1 MRKISLTEAKSRFK
15 FCVVNDV
22 PALVEISSLI
32 NGEVKSNKVFVC
44 APFLIGYAKTDI
56 QIIPDPV
63 VKDQELK
70 DKFCSVFPP
79 FELDKILGKNYGDH
93 ASDAFAYS
101 VLEKIKKVEKSNTL
115 KMLDDRAGEI
125 KIAISLLQNI
135 CYNLSKEAGWHD
147 NPREDGTMIAL
158 IHSEIS
164 EALEGIRKNL
174 NDDHLPSRKM
184 VEVELADA
192 IIRIMDYA
200 GYRGLDVAGA
210 IVEKLEYNQQRQ
222 DHKKENRNKEGGK
235 KF

>member
-63 VKDQELK
+63 VKDEELK

-79 FELDKILGKNYGDH
+79 FELSKIMG
-93 ASDAFAYS
+93 
-101 VLEKIKKVEKSNTL
+101 EKPGKSNTL
-115 KMLDDRAGEI
+115 KMLEDQSGEI
-125 KIAISLLQNI
+125 QKSISLLQHI
-135 CYNLSKEAGWHD
+135 CYSLSKEAGWHD

-200 GYRGLDVAGA
+200 GSRGLDVAGA

-222 DHKKENRNKEGGK
+222 DHKKENRMQEGGK

>member
-1 MRKISLTEAKSRFK
+1 MSGINLNEA
-15 FCVVNDV
+15 
-22 PALVEISSLI
+22 
-32 NGEVKSNKVFVC
+32 
-44 APFLIGYAKTDI
+44 
-56 QIIPDPV
+56 
-63 VKDQELK
+63 
-70 DKFCSVFPP
+70 
-79 FELDKILGKNYGDH
+79 GKNGALKLKH
-93 ASDAFAYS
+93 YS
-101 VLEKIKKVEKSNTL
+101 SNIIYTV
-115 KMLDDRAGEI
+115 G
-125 KIAISLLQNI
+125 LLQDV
-135 CYNLSKEAGWHD
+135 CYSLAKDAGWHD

-200 GYRGLDVAGA
+200 GSRGLDVAGA

-222 DHKKENRNKEGGK
+222 DHKKENRMQEGGK